1 MQGKKELPSS
11 TSETAFSCPHCGAH
25 AMQFWYKLT
34 ASRMGSKTRCPEFV
48 DESELDEEIRKK
60 WFSSTMKRTLKY
72 MDGRLIISS

>member
-1 MQGKKELPSS
+1 
-11 TSETAFSCPHCGAH
+11 
-25 AMQFWYKLT
+25 
-34 ASRMGSKTRCPEFV
+34 MGSKTRCPEFV